1 MGRLLRGIAR
11 LLGGLG
17 AVFLGLFGIFRRRE
31 PLDPEQRHIDEMTM
45 ETRRQVR
52 DHLDPWRRR

>member
-1 MGRLLRGIAR
+1 M
-11 LLGGLG
+11 
-17 AVFLGLFGIFRRRE
+17 FLGLFGIFRRRE